1 MTDLRAPTLAEALLG
16 WFDRT
21 RRDLPWRRD
30 RTPYRVWLAEIMLQQ
45 TQVQTAIPYFERFLA
60 RFPTLADLAAA
71 DEQAVLKLWEGLGYY
86 SRARNLLHAAKQVV
100 RDFGGQLPC
109 EFKALRALPGIGEY
123 TAGAILSL
131 ACGAKTA
138 AVDGNVVRVISR
150 WSGSAWSAKSAQDR
164 RQAADYV
171 LAQMPDSRPGDFNE
185 ALMDLGATV
194 CLPQNPRCAACP
206 LAWGCQALRTNLT
219 GALPLRDKSPAV
231 PTEHRLLLL
240 VAAAG
245 LWHVRQ
251 RPSDGLLAGLF
262 TFDWLS
268 PNRDPKPFRI
278 YLQGRDDILVRTLPS
293 LMHRFSHL
301 AWHIDAL
308 RLELPRA
315 DLDELACWL
324 DANGPQPEGR
334 WVDRQDLDQLPFPAA
349 VDRYRRQE
357 LDEPF
362 NPSPVSL

>member
-45 TQVQTAIPYFERFLA
+45 TQVQTVIPYFERFLA

-86 SRARNLLHAAKQVV
+86 SRARNLLNAAKQVV

-131 ACGAKTA
+131 ACGQKIP
-138 AVDGNVVRVISR
+138 AVDGNVVRVMSR
-150 WSGSAWSAKSAQDR
+150 LSGSAWSAKSAQDR

-194 CLPQNPRCAACP
+194 CLPQNPRCSACP
-206 LAWGCQALRTNLT
+206 LSWGCQALRGNLT
-219 GALPLRDKSPAV
+219 GALPLRDKSPDV

-240 VAAAG
+240 VASPG

-251 RPSDGLLAGLF
+251 RPPSGLLAGLF
-262 TFDWLS
+262 TFDWLAADREI
-268 PNRDPKPFRI
+268 PAFRTW
-278 YLQGRDDILVRTLPS
+278 LQSQADILVRPLPS
-293 LMHRFSHL
+293 LTHRFSHL

-308 RLELPRA
+308 RLELPRD
-315 DLDELACWL
+315 DLGELACWL
-324 DANGPQPEGR
+324 DAGISRPEGR
-334 WVDRQDLDQLPFPAA
+334 WVDRQGLDQLPFPAA
-349 VDRYRRQE
+349 VDLYRRQE
-357 LDEPF
+357 LDEPPT
-362 NPSPVSL
+362 PSPAPL